1 MHNDILGPFSEAVE
15 SIHTAALQP
24 DAWPQAMRQI
34 AALQRAPR
42 ALLFT
47 PELAPQAGG
56 FTMAHEVSDAFLAEW
71 GSRYLAHDVWTAQG
85 RRLGAMR
92 DGNVVFGV
100 ELVPDAELIETVF
113 YREFLSRQQIRR
125 LCTGI
130 VFAGQRPGQ
139 PLTVCSAF
147 RSSACADFDE
157 TDRRVHAL
165 LTTHLSRAVGTM
177 LRLRDAEFRLASSLQ
192 ALDRL
197 HGALLL
203 LGRRGNVLF
212 ANRKA
217 LALLA
222 PAQGLA
228 LRAGHPLQDGV
239 GWLQATRAEL
249 QNALDAEIRAALAND
264 PLRPAHFAHGLC
276 IPPPRHKANGW
287 CRPCRWPSGTW
298 RGAARSNR
306 APSSSSPT
314 RRPRRRSMPRC
325 CAACTASAP
334 PNAAWRRS
342 CCAARPCR
350 RRPGSCTWART
361 PSRPTCTSCSRKPAP
376 TASRN
381 SSACC

>member
-1 MHNDILGPFSEAVE
+1 
-15 SIHTAALQP
+15 
-24 DAWPQAMRQI
+24 
-34 AALQRAPR
+34 
-42 ALLFT
+42 
-47 PELAPQAGG
+47 
-56 FTMAHEVSDAFLAEW
+56 
-71 GSRYLAHDVWTAQG
+71 
-85 RRLGAMR
+85 MR

-100 ELVPDAELIETVF
+100 ELVPDAELIKTVF

-130 VFAGQRPGQ
+130 VFSGQCPGQ

-147 RSSACADFDE
+147 RTSACADFDE
-157 TDRRVHAL
+157 GDRRVHAL
-165 LTTHLSRAVGTM
+165 LTSHLSRAVGTM
-177 LRLRDAEFRLASSLQ
+177 LRLRDAEFRLANSLQ

-203 LGRRGNVLF
+203 MGRRGNVLF

-228 LRAGHPLQDGV
+228 LRAGHPVQDGM
-239 GWLQATRAEL
+239 GWLQTTRAEL
-249 QNALDAEIRAALAND
+249 QGALDAEIRAD
-264 PLRPAHFAHGLC
+264 
-276 IPPPRHKANGW
+276 
-287 CRPCRWPSGTW
+287 WPSGTW

-306 APSSSSPT
+306 APLSSSPT
-314 RRPRRRSMPRC
+314 RRPRLRSMPRC

-350 RRPGSCTWART
+350 RQPGNCTWART
-361 PSRPTCTSCSRKPAP
+361 PSRLTYTSCSRKPAP
-376 TASRN
+376 TASRS